1 MTATVTPDGLIALP
15 AGALEILG
23 LKAGQSLEIH
33 TEGGLVVAW
42 ESSQMNPFEK
52 WRGRGR
58 LPIGLTGDEY
68 LRSIR
73 DGGEYC

>member
-33 TEGGLVVAW
+33 TEGGLLVA
-42 ESSQMNPFEK
+42 
-52 WRGRGR
+52 
-58 LPIGLTGDEY
+58 
-68 LRSIR
+68 
-73 DGGEYC
+73 